1 MKEQKLLDNTLN
13 LLGREGTLK
22 AYEYLTSNLDAD
34 SEWSSQVY
42 NFLYCLAASSGKTEE
57 ALSWMVEAIMDKGL
71 WYRPEVFEDSDLDS
85 IRGEAQFA
93 LCKAVSLK
101 KYTDALQ
108 GTKTRFSWKKKTKD
122 HLLVV
127 LHGNQQNS
135 DISKEYWD
143 KLDLPDYQIEYLQS
157 GELDSFDFYRWED
170 DGDGP
175 QQLSSALDSIDE
187 DAEYKEVVLAGFS
200 SGCNTILRAVSS
212 KLVAP
217 DKILLLAPWMPVL
230 QASAASVFEHLKY
243 AGTEALL
250 LCGKLDEDCLP
261 HCGLFENKAK
271 EAGFACEVKY
281 IEGLSH
287 EYPDDFP
294 AFIKKYV

>member
-1 MKEQKLLDNTLN
+1 MTEQKLLDSTLN

-22 AYEYLTSNLDAD
+22 AYEYLMSNLDAD

-42 NFLYCLAASSGKTEE
+42 NFLYCMAASSGKTEE
-57 ALSWMVEAIMDKGL
+57 TLSWMVEAIMDKGL

-85 IRGEAQFA
+85 IKDEAQFA

-108 GTKTRFSWKKKTKD
+108 SAKTEFSWKKKTKE

-127 LHGNQQNS
+127 LHGNQQNN
-135 DISKEYWD
+135 DISRMYWD
-143 KLDLPDYQIEYLQS
+143 RLDLAGYQIEYLQS
-157 GELDSFDFYRWED
+157 RELDSVGLYRWEE

-175 QQLSSALDSIDE
+175 RQLSSALDSI

-200 SGCNTILRAVSS
+200 AGCNTILRALAS
-212 KLVAP
+212 KLIAP
-217 DKILLLAPWMPVL
+217 DKILLLAPWIPVL
-230 QASAASVFEHLKY
+230 EVSAVEVFEQLKH

-261 HCGLFENKAK
+261 HCALFEDKAR
-271 EAGFACEVKY
+271 EMGFACEVKY